1 MKMTKFMLMAAGVM
15 SMTFSV
21 LAADVA
27 VTITGNDTMQ
37 FDKKAF
43 EVSAGDKVTLTF
55 KNVGKLPIVAMGHN
69 LVILNAGEATAPF
82 AIAAMTQ
89 KDNDY
94 IPAAMADKILAQ
106 TKLLGPGEEDVLTF
120 TAPAAGTYNYLCTF
134 PGHYAVMN
142 GVMTVK

>member
-1 MKMTKFMLMAAGVM
+1 MTKFLLIAAGAM
-15 SMTFSV
+15 GMTFSAM
-21 LAADVA
+21 AADVA

-43 EVSAGDKVTLTF
+43 EVSAGDVVTLTF

-69 LVILNAGEATAPF
+69 LVILNAGEVIAPF

-89 KDNDY
+89 KANDY
-94 IPAAMADKILAQ
+94 IPPAMADKILAKS
-106 TKLLGPGEEDVLTF
+106 KLLGPGEEDVLTF

>member
-1 MKMTKFMLMAAGVM
+1 MKMTKFLLIAAGAM
-15 SMTFSV
+15 GMTFSAM
-21 LAADVA
+21 AADVA

-43 EVSAGDKVTLTF
+43 KVSAGDVVTLTF

-69 LVILNAGEATAPF
+69 LVILNAGEVIAPF

-89 KDNDY
+89 KANDY
-94 IPAAMADKILAQ
+94 IPPAMADKILAKS
-106 TKLLGPGEEDVLTF
+106 KLLGPGEEDVLTF